1 LEILYPSIGKIAS
14 KSMIHSKVRIS
25 MKNKI
30 TTEHLSRQAFVY
42 VRQSTA
48 SQVIE
53 HRESQRLQYR
63 LVDRAKELG
72 WSEEKIF
79 VIDSDLGTSATGSVT
94 RVGFQQLLL
103 AVSEGK
109 VGAIFSIDASRL
121 ARNGREWHT
130 LLEVCGIMRTILV
143 DQEAIYDLNLS
154 NDRLVLGL
162 KGEMSTMELSLLKER
177 SQAAIQHKASRGEL
191 YLSLPAAY
199 IKTRDNRLE
208 KNPDRR
214 IQEVIDLV
222 FTKFRQYG
230 TMRRVYK
237 WFLHAKIEVPA
248 FSNSRGPRTI
258 GWKLPSTNTIL
269 KILDNPIYAGAYAY
283 GRTKTE
289 VTFKNG
295 RKRLKKGIRKEQK
308 DWDVLILD
316 HHEGYIEWAEYEN
329 NMKTLAENTNKKR
342 PIVRGSVRGGEA
354 MLGGLLRCG
363 HCGGKLSVKYQ
374 GRGGNHKR
382 YQCSPKQGSE
392 KEKSCISFGGYRV
405 DRAVIEELFKV
416 LSPIGLEASVKAIE
430 KINDKS
436 KSITRQRELELEEAR
451 YEALRAKRQYNAVDP
466 DNRLVAATLEKDWND
481 ALVRVVK
488 LEDNI
493 TSLSETVPRLSV
505 EEKAEIRELSQDLS
519 RVWKHP
525 GSSVELKKRIIRTI
539 IKEIVVYLK
548 EDKIRLVIHWEGD
561 EHTELKMLK
570 NKSNQISLKT
580 NVEVKKIITE
590 LARIMPDK
598 HIVAFLNRLGKTTAK
613 GHTWNPIRL
622 RAFRSNNNI
631 AVYREGER
639 QERGEFTVDEASA
652 KLGVSKT
659 KVWRLIQH
667 KILQARQVCSG
678 APWII
683 SKIDLESEAVIKAAR
698 TKLPKRPLSQNSKQ
712 KMLNFQ

>member
-1 LEILYPSIGKIAS
+1 
-14 KSMIHSKVRIS
+14 

-130 LLEVCGIMRTILV
+130 LLEVCGIMRTVLV

-199 IKTRDNRLE
+199 IKTNDNRLE

-289 VTFKNG
+289 VTFKDG

-316 HHEGYIEWAEYEN
+316 HHEGYIDWAEYEN

-342 PIVRGSVRGGEA
+342 PIVKGSVRGGEA

-363 HCGGKLSVKYQ
+363 HCGRKLFVRYQ
-374 GRGGNHKR
+374 GRKGHHKR
-382 YQCSPKQGSE
+382 YQCGPKQDFE

-405 DRAVIEELFKV
+405 DRAVTQELFKV

-466 DNRLVAATLEKDWND
+466 DNRLVAATLEKDWNG

-488 LEDNI
+488 IEDKI
-493 TSLSETVPRLSV
+493 ADSAEATYRLSD
-505 EEKAEIRELSQDLS
+505 EEKTEIRELSQDLS
-519 RVWKHP
+519 LIWNHP
-525 GSSVELKKRIIRTI
+525 GSSVELKKRIIRTV

-548 EDKIRLVIHWEGD
+548 EEKIKLVIHWEGD
-561 EHTELKMLK
+561 EHTELEMLK
-570 NKSNQISLKT
+570 NKSNQRSLKT
-580 NVEVKKIITE
+580 RVQTKKIISE

-598 HIVAFLNRLGKTTAK
+598 HIVAFLNRIGKTTAK
-613 GHTWNPIRL
+613 GHTWNPVRL
-622 RAFRSNNNI
+622 RAFRSNNSI

-639 QERGEFTVDEASA
+639 QERAEFTVDEASV

-659 KVWRLIQH
+659 KVWRLIQQEI
-667 KILQARQVCSG
+667 ILARQVCSG

-683 SKIDLESEAVIKAAR
+683 CEKDLESEAVNTAAR
-698 TKLPKRPLSQNSKQ
+698 TKLPIRPRSQNSKQ
-712 KMLNFQ
+712 KVLNFQ